1 MLVVSNRKTNR
12 PISIDH
18 FNFFEANKT
27 LKIAICIFL
36 AVSTF
41 AVYSQVQD
49 HEFINYDDDKY
60 VTNNE
65 YVKAG
70 FTRDSVGW
78 ALTTSYNSNWHPMTW
93 LSHMLDAQLFGP
105 NSKGHHLTNLLFH
118 IANVLLL
125 FLVLLRMTGAL
136 WQSGFVAALF
146 ALHPLNVESVA
157 WVAER
162 KNVLSTFF
170 WLLTMWAYIRY
181 AQKTNLK
188 RYSLVILFFAMGL
201 MSKPMLVTL
210 PFVLLL
216 LDYWPLR
223 RLQSDRRTAISRLVY
238 EKIPLLVL
246 VAGSVV
252 TTLTVQ
258 KMGGALGSLNAF
270 PIQERVINAL
280 VSYWL
285 YLQKMIWPGGL
296 AIFYAHPENTLSVW
310 KGLATAALLALVTTA
325 AIRLARRAPYFAVG
339 WFWYLGT
346 LIPVIQLV
354 QTGSIAMADRYAYVP
369 LIGIFIIIAWG
380 LPELLAKWRLRSRIL
395 TIAAGIWISTLML
408 MTWNQVSHWKNSITI
423 FSHAIEVT
431 DIEYPDFLLAH
442 NNLANALLAE
452 GRTGKAIS
460 HYKMAINLMPD
471 YAVNHSHL
479 ANALFAEQKTEEA
492 ISHFKMAIELMPDY
506 AIAHN
511 NLGTVLLAEQKTE
524 EAISHYK
531 TAVKLLPDYATAHYN
546 LGFALMKE
554 KKTGEAIFHFK
565 MAIQLEPNNTNAHS
579 NLGNALL
586 AEQKTKEAISHY
598 KIAINLKPDNPLA
611 LQNFKMAL
619 LRLAEKKKSLQ
630 TP

>member
-1 MLVVSNRKTNR
+1 M
-12 PISIDH
+12 
-18 FNFFEANKT
+18 
-27 LKIAICIFL
+27 KIAICIFL

-258 KMGGALGSLNAF
+258 KMGGALGTLNAF

-310 KGLATAALLALVTTA
+310 KGLAPAALLALVTTA

-346 LIPVIQLV
+346 LLPVIQLI

-471 YAVNHSHL
+471 YAVNHNHL

-531 TAVKLLPDYATAHYN
+531 TAVKLMPDYATAHYN

>member
-1 MLVVSNRKTNR
+1 M
-12 PISIDH
+12 
-18 FNFFEANKT
+18 
-27 LKIAICIFL
+27 KIAICIFL

-471 YAVNHSHL
+471 YAVNHNHL

-506 AIAHN
+506 AIAHY

>member
-1 MLVVSNRKTNR
+1 M
-12 PISIDH
+12 
-18 FNFFEANKT
+18 
-27 LKIAICIFL
+27 KIAICIFL

-471 YAVNHSHL
+471 YAVNHNHL

>member
-1 MLVVSNRKTNR
+1 M
-12 PISIDH
+12 
-18 FNFFEANKT
+18 
-27 LKIAICIFL
+27 KIAICIFL

-471 YAVNHSHL
+471 YAVNHNHL

-492 ISHFKMAIELMPDY
+492 ISHFKMAIELM
-506 AIAHN
+506 
-511 NLGTVLLAEQKTE
+511 
-524 EAISHYK
+524 
-531 TAVKLLPDYATAHYN
+531 PDYATAHYN

>member
-1 MLVVSNRKTNR
+1 LLVVSNRKTNR

-105 NSKGHHLTNLLFH
+105 NPKGHHLTNLLFH

-210 PFVLLL
+210 PFVLIL
-216 LDYWPLR
+216 LDFWPLK
-223 RLQSDRRTAISRLVY
+223 RLRQADSPSPKAGSRTLKTETLASLVM

-246 VAGSVV
+246 VVGSSI
-252 TTLTVQ
+252 TTFIAQRV
-258 KMGGALGSLNAF
+258 GGAVQSTDVF
-270 PIQERVINAL
+270 PLQERVINAFVHIFHTCKRWYGL
-280 VSYWL
+280 ADYRFSTLILEMRYRPGKGS
-285 YLQKMIWPGGL
+285 YLQ
-296 AIFYAHPENTLSVW
+296 
-310 KGLATAALLALVTTA
+310 
-325 AIRLARRAPYFAVG
+325 
-339 WFWYLGT
+339 
-346 LIPVIQLV
+346 
-354 QTGSIAMADRYAYVP
+354 
-369 LIGIFIIIAWG
+369 
-380 LPELLAKWRLRSRIL
+380 
-395 TIAAGIWISTLML
+395 
-408 MTWNQVSHWKNSITI
+408 
-423 FSHAIEVT
+423 
-431 DIEYPDFLLAH
+431 
-442 NNLANALLAE
+442 
-452 GRTGKAIS
+452 
-460 HYKMAINLMPD
+460 
-471 YAVNHSHL
+471 
-479 ANALFAEQKTEEA
+479 
-492 ISHFKMAIELMPDY
+492 
-506 AIAHN
+506 
-511 NLGTVLLAEQKTE
+511 
-524 EAISHYK
+524 
-531 TAVKLLPDYATAHYN
+531 
-546 LGFALMKE
+546 
-554 KKTGEAIFHFK
+554 
-565 MAIQLEPNNTNAHS
+565 
-579 NLGNALL
+579 
-586 AEQKTKEAISHY
+586 
-598 KIAINLKPDNPLA
+598 
-611 LQNFKMAL
+611 
-619 LRLAEKKKSLQ
+619 
-630 TP
+630 

>member
-1 MLVVSNRKTNR
+1 M
-12 PISIDH
+12 
-18 FNFFEANKT
+18 
-27 LKIAICIFL
+27 KIAICIFL

-492 ISHFKMAIELMPDY
+492 ISH
-506 AIAHN
+506 
-511 NLGTVLLAEQKTE
+511 
-524 EAISHYK
+524 YK

-546 LGFALMKE
+546 LGFALMKG

-565 MAIQLEPNNTNAHS
+565 MAIQLKPNNTNAHS

>member
-1 MLVVSNRKTNR
+1 
-12 PISIDH
+12 
-18 FNFFEANKT
+18 

-188 RYSLVILFFAMGL
+188 RYGLVILFFAMGL

-506 AIAHN
+506 A
-511 NLGTVLLAEQKTE
+511 
-524 EAISHYK
+524 
-531 TAVKLLPDYATAHYN
+531 TAHYN

-598 KIAINLKPDNPLA
+598 KIAINLKPDNPLV

>member
-1 MLVVSNRKTNR
+1 M
-12 PISIDH
+12 
-18 FNFFEANKT
+18 
-27 LKIAICIFL
+27 KIAICIFL

-146 ALHPLNVESVA
+146 ALRPLNVESVA

-460 HYKMAINLMPD
+460 HYKMAI
-471 YAVNHSHL
+471 
-479 ANALFAEQKTEEA
+479 
-492 ISHFKMAIELMPDY
+492 ELMPDY

-598 KIAINLKPDNPLA
+598 KIAINLKPDNPLV

>member
-60 VTNNE
+60 VTDNE

-471 YAVNHSHL
+471 YAVNHNHL

>member
-471 YAVNHSHL
+471 YAVNHNHL

>member
-1 MLVVSNRKTNR
+1 LLVVSNRKTNR

-471 YAVNHSHL
+471 YAVNHNHL

>member
-1 MLVVSNRKTNR
+1 M
-12 PISIDH
+12 
-18 FNFFEANKT
+18 
-27 LKIAICIFL
+27 KIAICIFL

-70 FTRDSVGW
+70 FTQDSVGW

-188 RYSLVILFFAMGL
+188 RYGLVILFFAMGL

-471 YAVNHSHL
+471 YAVNHNHL

-598 KIAINLKPDNPLA
+598 KIAINLKPDNPLV
-611 LQNFKMAL
+611 LQNFKIAL

>member
-1 MLVVSNRKTNR
+1 
-12 PISIDH
+12 
-18 FNFFEANKT
+18 

-93 LSHMLDAQLFGP
+93 MSQMLDAQLFGP

-188 RYSLVILFFAMGL
+188 RYSLVILFFAMGQ

-492 ISHFKMAIELMPDY
+492 ISH
-506 AIAHN
+506 
-511 NLGTVLLAEQKTE
+511 
-524 EAISHYK
+524 YK

-554 KKTGEAIFHFK
+554 KKRKRFK
-565 MAIQLEPNNTNAHS
+565 PTKTPSAVTPEK
-579 NLGNALL
+579 LL
-586 AEQKTKEAISHY
+586 CWANCGLQISRQNVPIPMNILRQSRFMMKY
-598 KIAINLKPDNPLA
+598 PDSIR
-611 LQNFKMAL
+611 KHH
-619 LRLAEKKKSLQ
+619 RRKKHCSERV
-630 TP
+630 

>member
-1 MLVVSNRKTNR
+1 M
-12 PISIDH
+12 
-18 FNFFEANKT
+18 
-27 LKIAICIFL
+27 KIAICIFL

-41 AVYSQVQD
+41 AVYAQVQD

-471 YAVNHSHL
+471 YAVNHNHL

-598 KIAINLKPDNPLA
+598 KIAINLKPDNPLV

>member
-1 MLVVSNRKTNR
+1 M
-12 PISIDH
+12 
-18 FNFFEANKT
+18 
-27 LKIAICIFL
+27 KIAICIFL

-471 YAVNHSHL
+471 YAVNHNHL

-554 KKTGEAIFHFK
+554 KKIGEAIFHFK

-598 KIAINLKPDNPLA
+598 KIAINLKPDNPLV

>member
-1 MLVVSNRKTNR
+1 M
-12 PISIDH
+12 
-18 FNFFEANKT
+18 
-27 LKIAICIFL
+27 KIAICIFL

-70 FTRDSVGW
+70 FTQDSVGW

-238 EKIPLLVL
+238 EKIFLLVL

-471 YAVNHSHL
+471 YAVNHNHL

-598 KIAINLKPDNPLA
+598 KIAINLKPDNLLA

>member
-1 MLVVSNRKTNR
+1 M
-12 PISIDH
+12 
-18 FNFFEANKT
+18 
-27 LKIAICIFL
+27 KIAICIFL

-395 TIAAGIWISTLML
+395 TIAAGIWIPTLML

-471 YAVNHSHL
+471 YAVNHNHL

-531 TAVKLLPDYATAHYN
+531 TAVKLLPNYATAHYN

>member
-1 MLVVSNRKTNR
+1 
-12 PISIDH
+12 
-18 FNFFEANKT
+18 

-471 YAVNHSHL
+471 YAVNHNHL
-479 ANALFAEQKTEEA
+479 ANALF
-492 ISHFKMAIELMPDY
+492 
-506 AIAHN
+506 
-511 NLGTVLLAEQKTE
+511 AEQKTE

-598 KIAINLKPDNPLA
+598 KIAINLKPDNPLV

>member
-1 MLVVSNRKTNR
+1 M
-12 PISIDH
+12 
-18 FNFFEANKT
+18 
-27 LKIAICIFL
+27 KIAICIFL

-60 VTNNE
+60 VTNNG

-70 FTRDSVGW
+70 FPRDSVGW

-188 RYSLVILFFAMGL
+188 RYGLVILFFAMGL

-310 KGLATAALLALVTTA
+310 KGLPTAALLALITTA

-431 DIEYPDFLLAH
+431 DIKYPDFLLAH

-598 KIAINLKPDNPLA
+598 KIAINLKPDNPLV

>member
-1 MLVVSNRKTNR
+1 M
-12 PISIDH
+12 
-18 FNFFEANKT
+18 
-27 LKIAICIFL
+27 KIAICIFL

-325 AIRLARRAPYFAVG
+325 AIRLARRAPYFVVG

-471 YAVNHSHL
+471 YAVNHNHL

-506 AIAHN
+506 AIVHN

>member
-1 MLVVSNRKTNR
+1 M
-12 PISIDH
+12 
-18 FNFFEANKT
+18 
-27 LKIAICIFL
+27 KIAICIFL

-471 YAVNHSHL
+471 YAVNHNHL
-479 ANALFAEQKTEEA
+479 ANALF
-492 ISHFKMAIELMPDY
+492 
-506 AIAHN
+506 
-511 NLGTVLLAEQKTE
+511 AEQKTE

-598 KIAINLKPDNPLA
+598 KIAINLKPDNPLV

>member
-1 MLVVSNRKTNR
+1 M
-12 PISIDH
+12 
-18 FNFFEANKT
+18 
-27 LKIAICIFL
+27 KIAICIFL

-471 YAVNHSHL
+471 YAVNHNHL

-506 AIAHN
+506 ARAHN

-598 KIAINLKPDNPLA
+598 KIAINLKPDNPLV

>member
-1 MLVVSNRKTNR
+1 M
-12 PISIDH
+12 
-18 FNFFEANKT
+18 
-27 LKIAICIFL
+27 KIAICIFL

-188 RYSLVILFFAMGL
+188 RYGLVILFFAMGL

-471 YAVNHSHL
+471 YAVNHNHL
-479 ANALFAEQKTEEA
+479 ANALFAEQKNEEA